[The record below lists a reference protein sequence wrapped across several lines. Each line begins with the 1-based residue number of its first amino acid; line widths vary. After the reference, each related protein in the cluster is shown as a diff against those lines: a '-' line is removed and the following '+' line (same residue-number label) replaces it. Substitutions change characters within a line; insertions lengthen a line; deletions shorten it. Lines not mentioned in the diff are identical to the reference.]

1 MASKAGR
8 LQIQLEMQV
17 AQLQRDLDKAN
28 RAIENSA
35 KSWAASF
42 QRTAEVF
49 AGAFAA
55 GAVQGAIS
63 SVNQLLSETMQ
74 RFDDIADGAKRV
86 GVSTTTFQELG
97 YAAEQSG
104 LAMADLEKSLFR
116 MQKGFGEGSQKF
128 KDALTDIG
136 LSFDTLAKQTDKEQF
151 LSIVEALGQVED
163 TGKRAAAGAALFGK
177 GVQGMGPLIAE
188 GREGIE
194 GMIEAAHRLGIVM
207 SEDAVKAGEAF
218 NDQMDTLKLT
228 FMGLMSQ
235 ALEPLLPQLTAIAGS
250 FMDTGKNAEQAAG
263 RISIFQ
269 KAANFIAEDLI
280 ETTRII
286 TQLKSSF
293 QGLAEIGAAVG
304 KRLASPGADG
314 GMLGMNEE
322 IRKAWKDQAARA
334 EEANAA
340 AQRATDAMLRSR
352 IHVVKAWE
360 DTAEASGE
368 AADETDKAT
377 AAEERAARAQA
388 DRARKQKEAAEARER
403 DNEAKRAAIELERQ
417 FNEIMSES
425 DTRANA
431 ETEAINRR
439 TLAIAEFNGASREEL
454 EIMRLRQQGASE
466 YEMQLTRETQGWEA
480 ATDAARERT
489 QLIAD
494 QTAEYASLIAGGFDD
509 IFQSLT
515 EGSEEA
521 TEAVKRLIVQ
531 LVAMYTTQVAMKA
544 LGFNSPTSW
553 GFQGVAKGA
562 AFDASGMLPFALGG
576 IVRSATPF
584 TFGGGRAG
592 VMGEAGPEAILP
604 LGRDSAGRLGVRG
617 GGGVVVNVHN
627 NNGSQIGVEQ
637 RGNEIDVIVQQVR
650 GVIANDFARGGNIV
664 TTAFEGAYG
673 ARR

>member
-35 KSWAASF
+35 KQWASSF

-63 SVNQLLSETMQ
+63 GVNQLLSETMQ

-86 GVSTTTFQELG
+86 GVGTTTFQELG

-116 MQKGFGEGSQKF
+116 MQKGFGEGGQKF

-136 LSFDTLAKQTDKEQF
+136 LSFETLQKQTDKEQF
-151 LSIVEALGQVED
+151 LSIIDALGKVED

-177 GVQGMGPLIAE
+177 GVQAMGPLIAE

-194 GMIEAAHRLGIVM
+194 GMIDAAHRLGIVM

-235 ALEPLLPQLTAIAGS
+235 ALEPLLPQLTAIAGA
-250 FMDTGKNAEQAAG
+250 FMDTGKNAETAAG
-263 RISIFQ
+263 RVQIFQ
-269 KAANFIAEDLI
+269 NAANFIAEDLI

-286 TQLKSSF
+286 SQLKSSM
-293 QGLAEIGAAVG
+293 QGFGDIASAIG
-304 KRLASPGADG
+304 KRLMSPGADG
-314 GMLGMNEE
+314 GFAGTGRD
-322 IRKAWKDQAARA
+322 IRKALDDEQKRLA
-334 EEANAA
+334 EIAERT
-340 AQRATDAMLRSR
+340 QRATDAMLRSR

-360 DTAEASGE
+360 DTGAAANDAGE
-368 AADETDKAT
+368 ETDKAS
-377 AAEERAARAQA
+377 AAEERAARAAA
-388 DRARKQKEAAEARER
+388 DRARKQQEAADARKR
-403 DNEAKRAAIELERQ
+403 DNDAKREAIELERA
-417 FNEIMSES
+417 FAEIMSES
-425 DTRANA
+425 DSRVNA

-454 EIMRLRQQGASE
+454 EIMRLRMEGASA
-466 YEMQLTRETQGWEA
+466 YEIELTQQTQGWEA
-480 ATDAARERT
+480 ATAAARERAQMMAEET
-489 QLIAD
+489 ADYANTIA
-494 QTAEYASLIAGGFDD
+494 SGFDD
-509 IFQSLT
+509 IFNSMT
-515 EGSEEA
+515 EGSDEA

-531 LVAMYTTQVAMKA
+531 LAAMYATQVAMKA
-544 LGFNSPTSW
+544 LGFNSPNSW

-617 GGGVVVNVHN
+617 GGGVTVNVHN

-637 RGNEIDVIVQQVR
+637 RGNDLSVIVDQVR